1 MTMRPIAR
9 NPLAQLLFST
19 MVTQMSNDRSD
30 VDTRTPHQKKTG
42 TAQGQAT
49 DVYSVR
55 NALPNPAAMKK
66 YDNYLKEHKA
76 RLRQL
81 ERIANGD
88 MAPSSQSYT

>member
-1 MTMRPIAR
+1 M
-9 NPLAQLLFST
+9 L
-19 MVTQMSNDRSD
+19 TQMSTDRSD
-30 VDTRTPHQKKTG
+30 VDTRTPYQRKTG
-42 TAQGQAT
+42 NVQGQNT

-55 NALPNPAAMKK
+55 NALANPAAMKK

-81 ERIANGD
+81 QRIANGD